1 MAHSESAAK
10 LLRRKKLR
18 RDLLFQ
24 YLEGCGVVVSPNS
37 EKHDLIHTALEYWRS
52 AVPSEGDLQVSS
64 GSSPSVLGDSAK
76 LVC

>member
-1 MAHSESAAK
+1 MEYSESAVE

-24 YLEGCGVVVSPNS
+24 YLADCGVVVPANS
-37 EKHDLIHTALEYWRS
+37 EKHELIRRVLQHWGS
-52 AVPSEGDLQVSS
+52 AVPSERELQVSS

>member
-1 MAHSESAAK
+1 MEYSESAVE

-24 YLEGCGVVVSPNS
+24 YLADCGVVVSANS
-37 EKHDLIHTALEYWRS
+37 EKHELIHRVLQYWRS

-64 GSSPSVLGDSAK
+64 GSSPSVLGDLAK